1 MPRPKGSPNK
11 ITAEIKER
19 LATILNEAMD
29 SIDVKTLTVSERLK
43 LIQIG
48 VQYVIPRLKHT
59 EEIREEPRNFQI
71 EIIDSLSRYSDKD
84 LDKKITGS
92 SYHSIAQLHLH
103 SLLFFDVVFIISV
116 LLLCCSFIL
125 IFHYSLVVFC

>member
-1 MPRPKGSPNK
+1 MGRKAGVPNK

-48 VQYVIPRLKHT
+48 IQYVIPRLKHT
-59 EEIREEPRNFQI
+59 EEVREEPRNFQI
-71 EIIDSLSRYSDKD
+71 EIIDRLTDYSDKQ
-84 LDKKITGS
+84 LDDAIK
-92 SYHSIAQLHLH
+92 
-103 SLLFFDVVFIISV
+103 D
-116 LLLCCSFIL
+116 
-125 IFHYSLVVFC
+125 

>member
-29 SIDVKTLTVSERLK
+29 SIDIDSMTQNERLK

-48 VQYVIPRLKHT
+48 LQYVIPRLKQVENV
-59 EEIREEPRNFQI
+59 EEDIPRNFQI
-71 EIIDSLSRYSDKD
+71 EIIDRISQVSDME
-84 LDKKITGS
+84 LDEANTG
-92 SYHSIAQLHLH
+92 
-103 SLLFFDVVFIISV
+103 
-116 LLLCCSFIL
+116 
-125 IFHYSLVVFC
+125 